1 MTNSDLKSQFN
12 LLYNNINNNAAPGLK
27 DKEISMF
34 LTKAQDEVVKNHIL
48 TNNTY
53 QMGVNQMS
61 KRDNELDS
69 LIKTETY
76 NVHTSASNDRT
87 LHEYGIL
94 YEINNVTPLVVLSEV
109 ADGLN
114 VVELSYIQ
122 FNKFMS
128 GVYKYPK
135 KNQCWKLRHDS
146 MIELIPPVG
155 TTSITSYTMVY
166 VKKPAEIDVTGSTIE
181 VPEILHDE
189 IVQRAV
195 ELAKAAYMSE
205 GVNIQMS
212 MGQRSE

>member
-1 MTNSDLKSQFN
+1 MTNAELKSYFN

-34 LTKAQDEVVKNHIL
+34 LTKAQDEVIKNHIL

-69 LIKTETY
+69 LIKVYATTTFSTQ
-76 NVHTSASNDRT
+76 NVPR
-87 LHEYGIL
+87 LHPHSVTCVC
-94 YEINNVTPLVVLSEV
+94 NVNPLVILSET
-109 ADGLN
+109 ANDKLD

-122 FNKFMS
+122 FNKFMA
-128 GVYKYPK
+128 GIYKHPK

-146 MIELIPPVG
+146 VIELVMPV
-155 TTSITSYTMVY
+155 SINTLTKYVMVY
-166 VKKPAEIDVTGSTIE
+166 VKKPADIDVNGSTIE
-181 VPEILHDE
+181 VPETLHQE

-205 GVNIQMS
+205 SVSIQTQ